1 MSKYLEKF
9 DTTFDDTIDSKKNFE
24 NRPYIAISEQT
35 GDIIY
40 SDIETISLNDSDNN
54 EEILNKIINNSK
66 LVNLEI
72 TRTFTSEM
80 LGTLC
85 LPFDIFDIDNS
96 IFSGSSIYTFSHTEI
111 INDNNIN
118 IHLKSVNYI
127 KAGVPYFIQPPAN
140 ITSPIYFTNIIIK
153 DSIGKNIGD
162 DLISFCGNINPTLL
176 KKDDKSTWFL
186 ISNNQL
192 YYPGVDGYMNGF
204 RMYIKLHIQDLDN
217 LNLHIIIPD

>member
-9 DTTFDDTIDSKKNFE
+9 DTTFDDTIDSKKSFE

-40 SDIETISLNDSDNN
+40 SDIETISLKDSNNN
-54 EEILNKIINNSK
+54 EEILNEIINDNK
-66 LVNLEI
+66 LVNFEV
-72 TRTFTSEM
+72 TRTFTYDS
-80 LGTLC
+80 LSTLC

-111 INDNNIN
+111 INDNIN
-118 IHLKSVNYI
+118 IHLKPVNHI

-140 ITSPIYFTNIIIK
+140 ITSPIYFTNVIIK
-153 DSIGKNIGD
+153 DSIGKNVGD

-176 KKDDKSTWFL
+176 QNGDKSTWFL

-192 YYPGVDGYMNGF
+192 SYPNADGYMNGF
-204 RMYIKLHIQDLDN
+204 RMYIKLYMQDLDN
-217 LNLHIIIPD
+217 LHLHIIIPD